1 MSLKC
6 GIVGLPNVG
15 KSTLFNTLTKS
26 INAQAANFPFCT
38 IEPNIGIITVPDVR
52 LKKLEELVSPERVMP
67 TTVELVDIAGLVKGA
82 SKGEGLGNKFLGNI
96 RSVDAIVHVIRCFDD
111 ENVVHVDGS
120 IDPIRDKEVIDTEL
134 QLKDLESLEKLKAK
148 ALKVAKTGDKLG
160 KKQVEVTTKY
170 IEHLLTGKSARSLE
184 IDEDSL
190 LIIKDLNL
198 LTIKPTLYA
207 CNVDEASA
215 VSGNAYVELV
225 KAIALEEG
233 AEILIGATQG
243 IPVIT
248 KKMIMNLADKAIII
262 DVGKG
267 TLYPEAISLAEKKN
281 IDIYRLDIT
290 AALEGLIAALWA
302 TDDIVNAKMGR
313 RKLHNESL
321 VSGGFLGRGNEM
333 IVDNV
338 WSPKSVYGIADGK
351 GDFVRNPS
359 PEQLSRLENLR
370 NLIE

>member
-1 MSLKC
+1 VDARLKAL
-6 GIVGLPNVG
+6 GIVKNISEMARAERKKTGFSIG
-15 KSTLFNTLTKS
+15 NTAKK
-26 INAQAANFPFCT
+26 
-38 IEPNIGIITVPDVR
+38 IE
-52 LKKLEELVSPERVMP
+52 
-67 TTVELVDIAGLVKGA
+67 
-82 SKGEGLGNKFLGNI
+82 EGLYFT
-96 RSVDAIVHVIRCFDD
+96 
-111 ENVVHVDGS
+111 
-120 IDPIRDKEVIDTEL
+120 PIRHSFHMVLGGVIVYSESQAIEL
-134 QLKDLESLEKLKAK
+134 AK
-148 ALKVAKTGDKLG
+148 ALDGKVDYILVDAEKKIPSEMSLLGEPANVERAVRESVKISRVWIYKGNDLSVEAVDTLLTELTKKRITGIGAAKVAILGAGNLGSKLALKLVERG
-160 KKQVEVTTKY
+160 AQVTITQRKKEKLDVIVK
-170 IEHLLTGKSARSLE
+170 A
-184 IDEDSL
+184 
-190 LIIKDLNL
+190 LNY
-198 LTIKPTLYA
+198 IKPDYTTSSISGTID
-207 CNVDEASA
+207 NEAA
-215 VSGNAYVELV
+215 A
-225 KAIALEEG
+225 EG

-248 KKMIMNLADKAIII
+248 KKMIMNLADKAIIL

-302 TDDIVNAKMGR
+302 TDDIVNTKMGR

-321 VSGGFLGRGNEM
+321 VSGGFLGRENEM

-338 WSPKSVYGIADGK
+338 WSPESVYGIADGK